1 MLPCH
6 WDYQAHLKKY
16 YYIQRPRRVALQLT
30 DSADDGATPSLPE
43 QTFPEISCWISK
55 DPHKPLTGLITVT
68 SFSFEEN
75 EEHLKRE
82 SALFCSHG
90 QLLGLLYVA
99 LSERP

>member
-1 MLPCH
+1 M
-6 WDYQAHLKKY
+6 
-16 YYIQRPRRVALQLT
+16 
-30 DSADDGATPSLPE
+30 
-43 QTFPEISCWISK
+43 SK

-68 SFSFEEN
+68 SFSFEKN

-90 QLLGLLYVA
+90 QLLCLLYVA